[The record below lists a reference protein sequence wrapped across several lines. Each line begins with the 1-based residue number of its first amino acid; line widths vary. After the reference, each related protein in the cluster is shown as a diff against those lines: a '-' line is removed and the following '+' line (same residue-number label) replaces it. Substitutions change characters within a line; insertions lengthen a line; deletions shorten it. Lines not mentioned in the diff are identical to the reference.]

1 MRTWTHSLWCSN
13 APGCAL
19 LCTRCS
25 WCVFLDMECARLG
38 RALLDAHF
46 AVLRTCF
53 SVCVPSCASDC
64 TCLWSARML
73 EMRTL
78 LSMRCARLRGVHSSV
93 LAPRR
98 ILLGVCSFSWL
109 FYLFFF
115 LVPIVRCDE
124 GGGAAVDPSSPFLPP
139 PPPPPSP
146 LSPPPPYWKLLEA
159 KISWTYDEI
168 AKKYI
173 NSLR

>member
-19 LCTRCS
+19 FCTRCS

-115 LVPIVRCDE
+115 LSAYSKMRRRRRS
-124 GGGAAVDPSSPFLPP
+124 GGWSLLPFPPSSSSASLSSF
-139 PPPPPSP
+139 SP
-146 LSPPPPYWKLLEA
+146 TSLLEA
-159 KISWTYDEI
+159 IGS
-168 AKKYI
+168 
-173 NSLR
+173 